1 MTEFVRQLILASCQE
16 QFAKSIDFP
25 WLFTSAHVRLIV
37 DTYTDLSR

>member
-25 WLFTSAHVRLIV
+25 WLFDWDLAHFH
-37 DTYTDLSR
+37 